1 MPSKN
6 PSLQFKYL
14 NFITVTYVTVLLI
27 SNTTAGKIVSL
38 NNFATDAA
46 TLFFPVVYIISDILT
61 EVYGYAKARN
71 VLWIVIYSQIL
82 MSLLYSLVV
91 LMPPA
96 VGFDANDSF
105 IRVLSQVPRIVF
117 GSLIAIFIGSIL
129 NDFILAKMKI
139 LTKGKH
145 LWART
150 IGSTIIGQ
158 GADTVIFY
166 LIAFYTVIPDTLLIS
181 SILFTW
187 IIKVIIEIVLTP
199 LTYFIINR
207 LKKAENTDTYDT
219 RTDFNPFILK

>member
-14 NFITVTYVTVLLI
+14 NFIAVTYVTVLLI

>member
-166 LIAFYTVIPDTLLIS
+166 LIAFYTIIPDTLLIS